1 MEHVL
6 DESLWSSLLS
16 DYGYDLLGQI
26 GSGSFSDVFAVR
38 SKSSGSVLAVKRL
51 VARRS
56 IMSDPAVT
64 AEISCLSK
72 LSVRGAC
79 IIRLEETILL
89 DRLACLVL
97 ELAPLGDL
105 ERHASKHWPLSDRLV
120 NSVGRQV
127 LSALAHCH
135 RLHIAHRDVNPANV
149 LLISAHSV
157 RLADFGLAVSCR
169 SDSSGR
175 RLPCESYLGRESY
188 LAPEVLKQSPYD
200 AVQADM
206 WSVGCLCAFLLT
218 GKHPLPAT
226 AASTSPPTGCAG
238 RLAVTLGGRPRPP
251 LPGTPT
257 CPTHACCSDKV
268 LLAAAAR
275 CKRHR
280 TGSCESE
287 ESCRSESDLEEVL
300 ALHSIPDSGGG
311 GCGGGCGGG
320 SESEPSFQQ
329 NSPRGFAACH
339 SGSVE
344 DLIPGTSEAV
354 EADVFKETTA
364 VDSALVHLMSRLC
377 VPKPSERLN
386 SEEALEL
393 WKQSL
398 SKAVLLVSTRT
409 STE

>member
-6 DESLWSSLLS
+6 DESLWCSLLS

-26 GSGSFSDVFAVR
+26 GSGSFSDVFAAR
-38 SKSSGSVLAVKRL
+38 SKSSGSVMAVKRL

-72 LSVRGAC
+72 LSMRGAC
-79 IIRLEETILL
+79 VIRLEETILL

-120 NSVGRQV
+120 SNATRQV
-127 LSALAHCH
+127 LSALTHCH

-157 RLADFGLAVSCR
+157 RLADFGLAFNCR
-169 SDSSGR
+169 DSSGR
-175 RLPCESYLGRESY
+175 RLLCESCLGRKSY
-188 LAPEVLKQSPYD
+188 LAPEVLLQSPYD

-206 WSVGCLCAFLLT
+206 WSVGCLCVFLVT
-218 GKHPLPAT
+218 GKHPPQAK
-226 AASTSPPTGCAG
+226 ASSTSPLGCAG
-238 RLAVTLGGRPRPP
+238 RLTTARSPPPPP

-257 CPTHACCSDKV
+257 CPTHPCCSDKV
-268 LLAAAAR
+268 FLSATPR
-275 CKRHR
+275 VKRHR
-280 TGSCESE
+280 TSSCDSE
-287 ESCRSESDLEEVL
+287 GSCRSESDLEEVL
-300 ALHSIPDSGGG
+300 SLHSVSD
-311 GCGGGCGGG
+311 CG
-320 SESEPSFQQ
+320 
-329 NSPRGFAACH
+329 
-339 SGSVE
+339 SGSVPTFQQSSLRGFEAGRRGSE
-344 DLIPGTSEAV
+344 DDFMPGTSAAV

-364 VDSALVHLMSRLC
+364 VDSALVHLMSKLC

-386 SEEALEL
+386 SEDALEL
-393 WKQSL
+393 WKRSL
-398 SKAVLLVSTRT
+398 SK
-409 STE
+409 TELT